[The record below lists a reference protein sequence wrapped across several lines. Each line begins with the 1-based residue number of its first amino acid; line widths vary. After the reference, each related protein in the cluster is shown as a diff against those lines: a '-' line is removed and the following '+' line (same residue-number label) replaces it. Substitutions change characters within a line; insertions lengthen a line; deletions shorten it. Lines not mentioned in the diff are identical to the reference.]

1 MTLTKVVLPEYCSPT
16 RVSSISSFQNS
27 ERNQS
32 SSRESNANMAAAGR
46 RQRRPGTG
54 GRTGTA
60 PAALGTAR
68 SLSARLAPA
77 PRSYD
82 AAAGLARRTGRGRA
96 PQRRLSAAAH
106 TAPGE
111 DRRQEGGAGRGRQ
124 WRRGRS
130 RARHRPAALAPLVA
144 AASSARLCPLR
155 LPQVVAACAGAP
167 ERPPG
172 QAVPAFP
179 PGEPL
184 QAPHHPGGLC
194 WALPCVSW
202 PPLYW
207 GSGSVSKR
215 RDATCKERNWCV
227 ARRSSLIAVINT
239 DPIRKGTEP
248 PELPLPGAA

>member
-96 PQRRLSAAAH
+96 PQRRLSAAAR

-111 DRRQEGGAGRGRQ
+111 DRRREGGAGRGRQ

-155 LPQVVAACAGAP
+155 LPQVVAG
-167 ERPPG
+167 
-172 QAVPAFP
+172 V
-179 PGEPL
+179 
-184 QAPHHPGGLC
+184 
-194 WALPCVSW
+194 
-202 PPLYW
+202 
-207 GSGSVSKR
+207 
-215 RDATCKERNWCV
+215 
-227 ARRSSLIAVINT
+227 RRSPRASSGTSSPSLPAGRAAPSPAPPWRPLLGSSLCVLASLVLGFRERVKEKRCNVQ
-239 DPIRKGTEP
+239 GT
-248 PELPLPGAA
+248 